1 VLLDE
6 CMHASVFD
14 GVSASK
20 ACGAMYTFAH
30 NSIEALEVA
39 CSRICTER
47 PAIAK
52 GRASLFVAVESL
64 HSMEGTFGPLVEIAD
79 IMERF
84 LPRGNAYLTVD
95 EAHST
100 GLYGPQGRGMV
111 ATARVGGP
119 RFRSITN
126 TGKGVRECRRYVGW
140 AYV

>member
-14 GVSASK
+14 GVRAPK

-52 GRASLFVAVESL
+52 GRASLFVAVKSL
-64 HSMEGTFGPLVEIAD
+64 YSMEGTFGPLVEIAD
-79 IMERF
+79 ILER
-84 LPRGNAYLTVD
+84 LLSRGNAYLIVN

-111 ATARVGGP
+111 ALRGLEGRIFAQLHTR
-119 RFRSITN
+119 
-126 TGKGVRECRRYVGW
+126 KGVRECRRYVGW